1 MNLNL
6 KNWTY
11 RLAIRRALKAPSPA
25 RIHLSLPKAA
35 ANNFFEVNV
44 LGHGKE
50 TKSFGI
56 SGRDKARYTGIYFP
70 THMAAGGS
78 EKFQSAR
85 CIDTKCRYATT

>member
-11 RLAIRRALKAPSPA
+11 RLAIRRALRVPSPA
-25 RIHLSLPKAA
+25 RIHLSLPRAA
-35 ANNFFEVNV
+35 ANNSFEVNV

-56 SGRDKARYTGIYFP
+56 SGRDKGRYTGIYSPYVLFFG
-70 THMAAGGS
+70 AA
-78 EKFQSAR
+78 
-85 CIDTKCRYATT
+85 DNRYPCLTLALPSYL

>member
-11 RLAIRRALKAPSPA
+11 RLEIRRALRAPSPA
-25 RIHLSLPKAA
+25 HIHLSLPRAA

-50 TKSFGI
+50 TKGFGI
-56 SGRDKARYTGIYFP
+56 PGRDKGRYTEIYFP
-70 THMAAGGS
+70 MFYFLALPITGTPA
-78 EKFQSAR
+78 
-85 CIDTKCRYATT
+85 